1 MTRQIRRFT
10 LLVLTGTAIAV
21 LAFVVYSGQLAISAG
36 AILAALIIP
45 MSLLALRVE
54 RAGSAVA
61 AAPIGAGQADAGL
74 PAAAGLAQTLLDRLP
89 DPTLVIDGNFRVI
102 ATSAAAREAYGIGGD
117 GDNEAFC
124 YQTIHGADRPCAE
137 LGYPCSLQSE
147 AAGKRIEVRVDDKG
161 RWQPVEFRMTPLRGP
176 DGELS
181 GVVEVVHELNES
193 ELLAMQLSRDKEVA
207 ETATRVKSEFL
218 ATMSHEIRTPMNAVL
233 GMTDLLRLTDLTRKQ
248 LGYLQTIQS
257 SGDMLLSLLDNILD
271 YTRLESG
278 GIDLQEQEFDLAD
291 LLERVLLIMGYQ
303 AYSKNLELIADFP
316 VASPLRAAG
325 DSDRLRQILV
335 NLVSNAIRYSET
347 GEIVVEASAE
357 TAADGATMLRFAVT
371 DHGVGM
377 SKALQASLFT
387 PFETLDVRAHSAQQG
402 SGLGLTICKRLIE
415 NMAGEIGV
423 TSVPGEGTTVWFAVP
438 VETVERQTGGER
450 SGVSKLQNE
459 SALVINSN
467 PVIATIVCRYLE
479 AWGMDCAIAADAT
492 SALSELGA
500 DDGAS
505 YSVAVIDADI
515 AENDGLFLA
524 RQIRAGRATA
534 DLPIVLLTSI
544 VRPLEVGEISSIG
557 NIRCVNKPVLP
568 GELRHNLLRLTGAGA
583 EFAIDTMA
591 METDLAPTRRQLRI
605 LIAEDNM
612 VNSRML
618 LAMLCSLGHYPDIVE
633 DGPAALNNLAREAY
647 DLVLMDCQMPGLDGD
662 EVTEELR
669 THPGLYRSQPVV
681 IAVTADNS
689 DQHRRRCLESGM
701 DGFIAKPIRLEK
713 LKSGLDQWP
722 LLLGARQAQDVD
734 VSADEIAA
742 GADDLQAQ
750 VHSQLND
757 RAGTRGADFVHNY
770 IDLFLTDTTE
780 RLDKLRAALQT
791 KDTFV
796 LSRESHALKG
806 TCLEF
811 GVVRMGQY
819 CDNLRAAS
827 GQGKL
832 AEASRI
838 LALLDKEFAR
848 VRPVFEAEKAGA
860 M

>member
-1 MTRQIRRFT
+1 
-10 LLVLTGTAIAV
+10 
-21 LAFVVYSGQLAISAG
+21 
-36 AILAALIIP
+36 

-61 AAPIGAGQADAGL
+61 AAPIGDEQAATGDQL
-74 PAAAGLAQTLLDRLP
+74 QDAAGVAQTLLDRLP
-89 DPTLVIDGNFRVI
+89 DPTLVIDRNFRVI
-102 ATSAAAREAYGIGGD
+102 ATSAAAREAYGIGGE
-117 GDNEAFC
+117 GDSAALC
-124 YQTIHGADRPCAE
+124 YQTIHGVDRPCAE
-137 LGYPCSLQSE
+137 LGHACTLQSE
-147 AAGKRIEVRVDDKG
+147 AAGKRIELRVDDKG

-181 GVVEVVHELNES
+181 GLVEVVHELNES
-193 ELLAMQLSRDKEVA
+193 ELLAMQLSPDKEVA
-207 ETATRVKSEFL
+207 KLAGRVKSEFL

-271 YTRLESG
+271 YTRLEAG
-278 GIDLQEQEFDLAD
+278 GIELQEQEFDVAD
-291 LLERVLLIMGYQ
+291 LLERVLQIMGYQ
-303 AYSKNLELIADFP
+303 AYSKDLELIADFP
-316 VASPLRAAG
+316 LAPPLRVTG

-335 NLVSNAIRYSET
+335 NLVSNAIRFSET

-357 TAADGATMLRFAVT
+357 TAEDSATTLRFAVT
-371 DHGVGM
+371 DHGAGM
-377 SKALQASLFT
+377 SKALQERLVT
-387 PFETLDVRAHSAQQG
+387 PFETLDVRVHSTQQG

-415 NMAGEIGV
+415 NMGGEIGV
-423 TSVPGEGTTVWFAVP
+423 TSVPGEGTTVWFTVP
-438 VETVERQTGGER
+438 VARIERQPAEGP
-450 SGVSKLQNE
+450 VDADKLRDHH
-459 SALVINSN
+459 ALVVHSN
-467 PVIATIVCRYLE
+467 PVIAAIVCRYLE
-479 AWGMDCAIAADAT
+479 AWGIGSTFLTDA
-492 SALSELGA
+492 SSVLSQLDAGDETT
-500 DDGAS
+500 
-505 YSVAVIDADI
+505 YSVAVIDAGL

-544 VRPLEVGEISSIG
+544 ARPLEVGEISSIG

-568 GELRHNLLRLTGAGA
+568 GELRHNLLRLTGADA

-591 METDLAPTRRQLRI
+591 MESGLAPTRRQLRI

-633 DGPAALNNLAREAY
+633 DGPAALNTLAREAY

-662 EVTEELR
+662 EVTRELR

-713 LKSGLDQWP
+713 LKSGLEQWP
-722 LLLGARQAQDVD
+722 QLLGARQAQDVD
-734 VSADEIAA
+734 VSVFETAA

-750 VHSQLND
+750 VHNQLND
-757 RAGTRGADFVHNY
+757 RTGGGGAVFVHNY
-770 IDLFLTDTTE
+770 IDLFLTDTAE

-832 AEASRI
+832 NEAARI